1 MLPTHQPRPDV
12 VQAWLVARDVAASV
26 AGTRAILKTYN
37 GSFPGPVLRLHEGDR
52 VQLALTNQLAEP
64 TNLHLHGLRVS
75 ASIDDPFLSVAP
87 GKSVVY
93 EFTVPPGSAGTHWYH
108 PHLHERVA
116 RQLFAGLAGP
126 IVVTGAI
133 DELPELKVADDRLL
147 VLKDLSLAG
156 DRPAPHT
163 AADWVLG
170 KEGDLVLVN
179 GVVGPVLPATRSLLR
194 LRLLNA
200 SNARYYRLALDDHPL
215 HLIATDGGFLDRP
228 VEMAE
233 VLLAPGERAE
243 VLIQLERAGT
253 FDLVDLGYARSRMA
267 MGMGRMGAGGR
278 ERTPRSTRLAT
289 IAVPTAFSSAALPA
303 MLGKVSVLSPDQAR
317 STRRLVLGEG
327 MMGAW
332 FSINGR
338 PFDPRR
344 VDLRGRLG
352 TLEIWDVEN
361 RGRMDH
367 PFHLHT
373 YPFQILSRGG
383 TPEPFAAWKDVVNV
397 RPGEIVRLAVPLRDF
412 TGRTVYHCHIAE
424 HEDRGMMG
432 VLEVSA

>member
-1 MLPTHQPRPDV
+1 MGIVRTAPWQTSGHAQCMQVAYAMDRTGRVTWDMRAVSRRRVLKLAGACAAAIALRPRRSFGEESILPEVTVLPTHQPRPDV

-52 VQLALTNQLAEP
+52 VQLALTNQLAKP

-170 KEGDLVLVN
+170 KEG
-179 GVVGPVLPATRSLLR
+179 
-194 LRLLNA
+194 
-200 SNARYYRLALDDHPL
+200 
-215 HLIATDGGFLDRP
+215 
-228 VEMAE
+228 
-233 VLLAPGERAE
+233 
-243 VLIQLERAGT
+243 
-253 FDLVDLGYARSRMA
+253 
-267 MGMGRMGAGGR
+267 
-278 ERTPRSTRLAT
+278 
-289 IAVPTAFSSAALPA
+289 
-303 MLGKVSVLSPDQAR
+303 
-317 STRRLVLGEG
+317 
-327 MMGAW
+327 
-332 FSINGR
+332 
-338 PFDPRR
+338 
-344 VDLRGRLG
+344 
-352 TLEIWDVEN
+352 
-361 RGRMDH
+361 
-367 PFHLHT
+367 
-373 YPFQILSRGG
+373 
-383 TPEPFAAWKDVVNV
+383 
-397 RPGEIVRLAVPLRDF
+397 
-412 TGRTVYHCHIAE
+412 
-424 HEDRGMMG
+424 
-432 VLEVSA
+432 

>member
-1 MLPTHQPRPDV
+1 
-12 VQAWLVARDVAASV
+12 
-26 AGTRAILKTYN
+26 
-37 GSFPGPVLRLHEGDR
+37 
-52 VQLALTNQLAEP
+52 
-64 TNLHLHGLRVS
+64 
-75 ASIDDPFLSVAP
+75 
-87 GKSVVY
+87 
-93 EFTVPPGSAGTHWYH
+93 
-108 PHLHERVA
+108 
-116 RQLFAGLAGP
+116 
-126 IVVTGAI
+126 
-133 DELPELKVADDRLL
+133 

-170 KEGDLVLVN
+170 KEGDLVRVN

-200 SNARYYRLALDDHPL
+200 SNERYYRLALDDHPL

-317 STRRLVLGEG
+317 STRRLVLGDG